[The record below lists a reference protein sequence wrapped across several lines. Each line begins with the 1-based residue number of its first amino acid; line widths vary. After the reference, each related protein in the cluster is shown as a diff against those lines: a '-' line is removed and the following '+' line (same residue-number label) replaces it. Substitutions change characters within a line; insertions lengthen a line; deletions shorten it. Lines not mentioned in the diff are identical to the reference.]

1 MKILS
6 ITIIVETKA
15 KENASDMN
23 HPENQPTPGHHDS
36 FDYLTMQPG
45 SPRPLTGSAR
55 PGQVQVNA
63 PDFSAKQYTYI
74 MGFGLLLCLSAL
86 VVKITETQVWG
97 GEFTLVL
104 STIAG
109 FLLLI
114 YGFVGKLVTD

>member
-1 MKILS
+1 MQQP
-6 ITIIVETKA
+6 TE
-15 KENASDMN
+15 N
-23 HPENQPTPGHHDS
+23 HPTADNTGS

-45 SPRPLTGSAR
+45 AARPLTGRAR
-55 PGQVQVNA
+55 PGQTQVNA

-86 VVKITETQVWG
+86 VMKVTETQMWG

-114 YGFVGKLVTD
+114 YGFIGKLVTD